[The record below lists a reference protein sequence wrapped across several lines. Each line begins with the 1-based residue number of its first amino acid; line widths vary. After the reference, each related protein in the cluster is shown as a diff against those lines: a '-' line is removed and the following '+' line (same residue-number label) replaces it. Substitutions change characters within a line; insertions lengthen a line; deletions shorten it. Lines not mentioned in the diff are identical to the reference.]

1 MAAADWLLAEVAR
14 GLQRLL
20 ALSLP
25 NRPAGELV
33 TATAM
38 AWRDA
43 LAAGR
48 SWDEARDAPRIRE
61 GFVRLTQT
69 ATQWPVPRDL
79 LTALPPGPPQK
90 RLPPP
95 TTIPPTPEARLE
107 RLRALLGDAC
117 TLPHTSAPDLSRAP
131 QNAPQDV
138 LAASGELPPLI
149 LPPGPDEE

>member
-1 MAAADWLLAEVAR
+1 MTWVE
-14 GLQRLL
+14 
-20 ALSLP
+20 AL
-25 NRPAGELV
+25 
-33 TATAM
+33 T
-38 AWRDA
+38 
-43 LAAGR
+43 AGR
-48 SWDEARDAPRIRE
+48 TWDEERDAPRIRE

-117 TLPHTSAPDLSRAP
+117 TIPREESVRDKPNAP

-138 LAASGELPPLI
+138 LGDGGELPPLI